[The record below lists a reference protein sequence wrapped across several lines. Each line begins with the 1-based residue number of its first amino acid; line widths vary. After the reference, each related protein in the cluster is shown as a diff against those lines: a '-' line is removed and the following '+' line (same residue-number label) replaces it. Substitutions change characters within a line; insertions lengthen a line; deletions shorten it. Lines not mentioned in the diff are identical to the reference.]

1 MIYKMKVR
9 HDAFSFSLAG
19 MSTMASVIAPTI
31 IASDRL
37 SKTMDDRI
45 GSACTVP
52 PPCKGGGEPRPSW
65 IRRAGSR
72 FAWSDNG

>member
-31 IASDRL
+31 IASDRI
-37 SKTMDDRI
+37 SKTTDERI
-45 GSACTVP
+45 GSAGPTSP
-52 PPCKGGGEPRPSW
+52 SGEGGGEPRPSW
-65 IRRAGSR
+65 FRRAGSR
-72 FAWSDNG
+72 FAWSNNG